1 MDGFDENGWASDAV
15 SAEPVARS
23 WTLMSPEDSSR
34 MIEARWAHQA
44 RRFFS
49 AALTLRPTKH
59 YPGNGWPLADRA
71 IVQLTAAGGE
81 RSEVTLLTLPLARAP
96 LTMVAAKR
104 AVAAIG
110 GAGFDALLPR
120 TQRVWQVA
128 AEPCSG
134 DPRGP
139 LLLGAILASLLLAP
153 LLPPTADAIF
163 GVKGARERLH
173 AAGLRS

>member
-1 MDGFDENGWASDAV
+1 MEGFDENGWASDAV
-15 SAEPVARS
+15 TAEPVADN
-23 WTLMSPEDSSR
+23 WTLMSPDASSR

-49 AALTLRPTKH
+49 TTLTLRPTKH

-71 IVQLTAAGGE
+71 IVELVAAGGE
-81 RSEVTLLTLPLARAP
+81 RSQVALLTLPLVRAP
-96 LTMVAAKR
+96 LAMEAAKQ

-120 TQRVWQVA
+120 TQRVWQLA
-128 AEPCSG
+128 AEPRSG
-134 DPRGP
+134 DARGP
-139 LLLGAILASLLLAP
+139 LLLGAIMASLLLAP
-153 LLPPTADAIF
+153 LVPPAADSIF
-163 GVKGARERLH
+163 GVKGARERLQ